1 LFGTATRGELQ
12 LQLQALYRAVE
23 GVKGQQTTITH
34 LIEHQLT
41 YTEELDENVRQNARD
56 VTLLARILKLLISNF
71 MKLNDMIKML
81 EWNVL
86 SRLEYMANTSL
97 TIREL
102 DFLFAVRTRV
112 YENPTGIRCDVYR

>member
-1 LFGTATRGELQ
+1 MFGTATRGELQ